1 MEGDVLGAPGEYL
14 MLLAM
19 IGSAVVGGVWGLLRW
34 FSGRIFAD
42 LDHKLGRIEVIAEE
56 VERVDAAHQRLLA
69 ELPALYQRRDDA
81 IREYTA
87 ITAKLDRMWETLL
100 EIRNGR

>member
-1 MEGDVLGAPGEYL
+1 MEGDVLSSAGQHL
-14 MLLAM
+14 VVLAM
-19 IGSAVVGGVWGLLRW
+19 IGSAIVGAVWGLLRW
-34 FSGRIFAD
+34 FSGRLFAD
-42 LDHKLGRIEVIAEE
+42 LDHKLARIEVIAEE

-69 ELPALYQRRDDA
+69 ELPAMYQRRDDA

-87 ITAKLDRMWETLL
+87 LSAKLDRIWETML